1 MKGTKKAMEKAYQVL
16 DYLATH
22 PDAKIQFCASDMV
35 LNIHSDALYL
45 TEPNGRSRASGHFFM
60 GSLSEGGK
68 PIKLNGAFHT
78 VCLILHFMVASAA
91 EA

>member
-45 TEPNGRSRASGHFFM
+45 TEPNGHSRACGYFFM
-60 GSLSEGGK
+60 GSLPEDSK
-68 PIKLNGAFHT
+68 PIK
-78 VCLILHFMVASAA
+78 
-91 EA
+91 